1 MSRAGREALPREWRS
16 PWWSVFDRP
25 HDPRPPRR
33 RPRMERLLERVM
45 PSGSGRRTTLP
56 GADDGPEVT
65 AYLYE
70 SPTRS
75 RPSGAL
81 VWIHGG
87 GMILGAPWIDHRR
100 CDRLARELGL
110 LVVSVDYRLAP
121 EHPFPAAVEDCW
133 AALTWLHERAD
144 ELGVDPAR
152 VGVAGASA
160 GGGLA
165 ASVVQLAHDRGLRLA
180 FQGLVYPM
188 LDDRTVLRE
197 DHGGRGAMVWTPAH
211 NRDAWRWYL
220 GHEVGADEP
229 RPYAVPARRTDLS
242 GLAPAWVGVGS
253 ADLFHD
259 EDVVY
264 AERLREAG
272 VPVELVVVPGM
283 PHAADMV
290 PGLAAARRFGRSFE
304 TAVGRA
310 LGPSTSR
317 SDDVGV
323 A

>member
-1 MSRAGREALPREWRS
+1 MSPAMPEGPATLAPEWRS
-16 PWWSVFDRP
+16 PWWRLFDRP

-33 RPRMERLLERVM
+33 RPRLDRLLARLV
-45 PSGSGRRTTLP
+45 PAGTGRPTTLP
-56 GADDGPEVT
+56 GADGGPEVT

-70 SPTRS
+70 APDHP

-81 VWIHGG
+81 LWMHGG
-87 GMILGAPWIDHRR
+87 GMVVGAPWIDHRL

-133 AALTWLHERAD
+133 AALEWLHGGAD

-152 VGVAGASA
+152 IGVAGASA

-165 ASVVQLAHDRGLRLA
+165 ASVAQMACDRGLPLA

-197 DHGGRGAMVWTPAH
+197 DHGGRGTMVWTPAH
-211 NRDAWRWYL
+211 DRDAWGWYL
-220 GHEVGADEP
+220 GHPVRAEEDRA
-229 RPYAVPARRTDLS
+229 YAVPARRDDLA
-242 GLAPAWVGVGS
+242 GLAPAWVGVGT

-259 EDVVY
+259 EDVTY
-264 AERLREAG
+264 AERLRDAG

-290 PGLAAARRFGRSFE
+290 PGIVAAHSFRASFL
-304 TAVGRA
+304 TAVDRAVGGRA
-310 LGPSTSR
+310 RERQSE
-317 SDDVGV
+317 
-323 A
+323 